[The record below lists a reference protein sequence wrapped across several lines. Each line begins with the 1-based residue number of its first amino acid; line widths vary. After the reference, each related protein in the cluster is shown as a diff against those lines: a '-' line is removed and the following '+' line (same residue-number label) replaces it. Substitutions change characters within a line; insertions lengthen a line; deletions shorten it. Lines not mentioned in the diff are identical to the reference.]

1 MSYST
6 SSINPTSD
14 FNANTE
20 KKLGKQKLGYCGGRC
35 ITAIQGSKFTVANVQ
50 FATSERDSN
59 SGPPGSATPT
69 HLPLGH
75 TAPVKTNPTRIYWE
89 IYKGH
94 FLPGNVCLT
103 RKQKKLN
110 FAGRKHIIED
120 FIHIQLSHIQFHK
133 GCHDVTPQAYHPPF
147 VLRTCA
153 SRIFMA
159 ASVVYKR
166 FCEFDNFGLLSGRKS
181 NKTLRNMNT
190 VLMFVIMGLV
200 CRFKAPGGG
209 FGNLKFGP
217 TL

>member
-1 MSYST
+1 MYYCNSGLEIHGRKCAICDLGAGLELGT
-6 SSINPTSD
+6 SG
-14 FNANTE
+14 F
-20 KKLGKQKLGYCGGRC
+20 G
-35 ITAIQGSKFTVANVQ
+35 
-50 FATSERDSN
+50 DSN
-59 SGPPGSATPT
+59 APT
-69 HLPLGH
+69 TRTHCPRKDYSHKDLLGNLQGAFFARQCLLKKE
-75 TAPVKTNPTRIYWE
+75 TKE
-89 IYKGH
+89 I
-94 FLPGNVCLT
+94 
-103 RKQKKLN
+103 KLCREKAYN
-110 FAGRKHIIED
+110 WWFY
-120 FIHIQLSHIQFHK
+120 SHPAESHSVK